1 MRTTHTL
8 KTHSRRALLAALAF
22 VLLATLTYAFT
33 PLSAVMAKFGV
44 VKPAKQLLT
53 SAEQSPAKSP
63 VKVETNQAAANS
75 AAVAS
80 SASAAMFDAPITK
93 IASPPDG
100 TAVSGGQLITY
111 TVTVTNDA
119 AVDETFGA
127 NRLRVRDGIP
137 ANTTYEAGTVTI
149 LQQPGNGSSPWT
161 CSFDGG
167 NNRVEC
173 LTATGGIL
181 REFAVFKF
189 EFKVRVNSSATG
201 AIVSN
206 QAQFFN
212 EQQTGTT
219 PTNLSNTTNHPVA
232 QADLGITKATSNA
245 NPING
250 GAAFSYT
257 LTVTNN
263 GPGAAFGVVVTDPLP
278 AGIVFQGVS
287 VVNTNVAGLGLTCSG
302 PPVGTNG
309 VVSCTGNFPVPS
321 GGTPTSV
328 ITIVAQAAA
337 NQAGGN
343 RTNTATV
350 SSNTQEPTPNVF
362 PNSASVGQV
371 LQVNAPLA
379 ITKTGPALVCTGDT
393 FTYNITVNN
402 GGQSTALNATIADPL
417 PANTTFVSLNG
428 TGPFANGCTHNGG
441 IPGTVTCSG
450 VDIPTGLHELNIT
463 VKLNAN
469 APFGNL
475 ANTATITSA
484 GTGTIAVGSATANTA
499 ANHCADLAIQ
509 KTAPATVVAGS
520 TIEYL
525 LKLTNEGPSPI
536 TGGAPGVITIMDT
549 LPAQVLTLVSATA
562 GTGEAGGFTCTP
574 TGPLT
579 PAGGVK
585 VTCVNAAGAA
595 GDFPVGAMTTIVL
608 KVVINSNAVPGS
620 SIENCAMISAPSA
633 GPISVPAGQYD
644 LNTSNNTSCASSVVV
659 SSADLVVSK
668 LALPVVDPDGAGPL
682 PAVPLPVV
690 GPNVPPGSV
699 NAGGYIRYDLPFGNN
714 GPSDA
719 VNVILNDQIPG
730 NTAFVGA
737 LATGGVFVPGVQPP
751 SVPFTFT
758 IQAVDTVAPLGP
770 NVSLTCTVNG
780 APGSQAIYCRPQGNT
795 GLNPS
800 YADGTLPAGYTGQL
814 TFFVKVNESVAGGTI
829 VSNPANITSG
839 LCPNTSVP
847 IFPPI
852 VCDGTSDPNTSN
864 NTTLPTQTVVIAS
877 SNLSISKIVQSAVTS
892 ASNPNQTGPIGPA
905 TPPNGTVTTGTA
917 VLPGTFL
924 TYRIT
929 LTNNGPS
936 DVSNIRVTDIL
947 PSGLET
953 PPGRV
958 LGVKYISASPV
969 PLPSGVTFVCAPP
982 TGVNP
987 SNNPQGNGGSVVC
1000 TAPLLSANA
1009 PNNTAAIDITVFI
1022 DPTTK
1027 ANLVDTAIF
1036 DATINNVN
1044 RPVSGTAVLT
1054 TPVVATSDLALTKTH
1069 TNAAGVVGGPV
1080 TAGTS
1085 GNLYNI
1091 TVTNNGPSAAQMFNL
1106 VDTLPPFQ
1114 KITNIQVGRLDGNG
1128 NFVTPNAKDGNGNPN
1143 VICTATPPVGMPGNT
1158 TSVTCTAAELPPNKN
1173 PDGTVNPAGTFIIRL
1188 TFTQDAFTP
1197 QPIPI
1202 SYQNCVTAT
1211 SMSTDPNPAN
1221 NTNICDTVPLAFAAD
1236 LSGTKTAMPD
1246 PVIAGNLLTYTIT
1259 ANNAGPSAALNL
1271 MITDPLPVGTV
1282 FISAAASPG
1291 ATLMTPA
1298 VNANGIVKATW
1309 DAAGGTPGGLTGPG
1323 VIRTLTIVVRVC
1335 PDFQQIRNLTDAQMC
1350 VPNMLNT
1357 ATISSDTTD
1366 PNPNNN
1372 TASFTSTVQAQSDL
1386 SINKTVAPNP
1396 VSYSTTATPSNVTYT
1411 ITFANAGP
1419 SNANGVTIT
1428 DVLPKGFT
1436 VVGTPTSTV
1445 PGTTFTIS
1453 TAANGIT
1460 TVVANLGVLGAANQC
1475 QVNRPV
1481 SGTIIIVARV
1491 PVKHPTITVTNT
1503 ATIASTNCLP
1513 EDGTLAVQT
1522 NPLSG
1527 EPAIITPG
1535 TGMLANNRAFAD
1547 LRVVPPGTTPGIAY
1561 PALSEASDIKEGS
1574 VLFYPI
1580 YTSDATNSNAQNTRI
1595 NITNTSATE
1604 KATVHLFAVD
1614 GASCAVL
1621 DAFLCLT
1628 PNQTSSFLASDFDP
1642 GNTGYLI
1649 AVAVDDNNG
1658 IPRAFNE
1665 LIGDE
1670 FVKFSSG
1677 HQANLGAEAIAS
1689 SMMFPSGP
1697 NPNVTTAT
1705 LRFDGMNYNRLPRI
1719 LAANGIGSRA
1729 DGNSTML
1736 VVNRVGGDM
1745 TTSGA
1750 LIGNLNGQL
1759 FDDTENAFS
1768 FTANVSA
1775 CQFRRIL
1782 DNTFPR
1788 TFTPFDRVLPAGRTG
1803 WMKFWTVSDAGL
1815 LGAQINYNANAG
1827 SSAGAFSQGHN
1838 LHHLTLSDT
1847 VTLVIPVFIPFC

>member
-1 MRTTHTL
+1 MRTTHSHLIRKGLLTGLTL
-8 KTHSRRALLAALAF
+8 VILVVAF
-22 VLLATLTYAFT
+22 SWLKPAFAR
-33 PLSAVMAKFGV
+33 LSASNAVNRVLSIAPSPIRADIQARMPALTKSLSSNAV
-44 VKPAKQLLT
+44 V
-53 SAEQSPAKSP
+53 
-63 VKVETNQAAANS
+63 TNTK
-75 AAVAS
+75 AAV
-80 SASAAMFDAPITK
+80 FDAPITK
-93 IASPPDG
+93 ISSPVDG
-100 TAVSGGQLITY
+100 LPVSGGQEITY
-111 TVTVTNDA
+111 TITVTNDA
-119 AVDETFGA
+119 NDDETFTP
-127 NRLRVRDGIP
+127 NRLRVRDTIP
-137 ANTTYEAGTVTI
+137 ANTTYVANSVTI
-149 LQQPGNGSSPWT
+149 LQQPGGGSDAWT

-173 LTATGGIL
+173 VTPVGGDLRATT
-181 REFAVFKF
+181 VFKF

-212 EQQTGTT
+212 EQQTGAT

-232 QADLGITKATSNA
+232 QADLGITKTASNP

-250 GAAFSYT
+250 GAAFNYT

-263 GPGAAFGVVVTDPLP
+263 GPGAAYGVVVTDPLP
-278 AGIVFQGVS
+278 AGIIFQNVT
-287 VVNTNVAGLGLTCSG
+287 VTNTNTAGLGLTCSG

-328 ITIVAQAAA
+328 ITITAQAVET
-337 NQAGGN
+337 QAGGF
-343 RTNTATV
+343 RRNTATV
-350 SSNTQEPTPNVF
+350 ASNTQEPTPNVF
-362 PNSASVGQV
+362 PNSAFADQT
-371 LQVNAPLA
+371 LVNNASLS
-379 ITKTGPALVCTGDT
+379 ITKTVPATACAGDNL
-393 FTYNITVNN
+393 TYNIAVRN
-402 GGQSTALNATIADPL
+402 G
-417 PANTTFVSLNG
+417 PANSSAINVTVSDTLPPGTSFVSVTG
-428 TGPFANGCTHNGG
+428 TGGFAGNCQYN
-441 IPGTVTCSG
+441 PGTNTVTCSTNFLPPG
-450 VDIPTGLHELNIT
+450 TENIT
-463 VKLNAN
+463 LVVKTAQNA
-469 APFGNL
+469 APNFVLTN
-475 ANTATITSA
+475 
-484 GTGTIAVGSATANTA
+484 SATLTAGVGVITGAN
-499 ANHCADLAIQ
+499 
-509 KTAPATVVAGS
+509 PATASTALSRCGDLSVVKKAPGSVVAGS
-520 TIEYL
+520 TIDYTI
-525 LKLTNEGPSPI
+525 KLTNHGPSDLL
-536 TGGAPGVITIMDT
+536 GGTNPGTITIMDT
-549 LPAQVLTLVSATA
+549 LPAQIATLVSARA

-574 TGPLT
+574 AGPLT

-608 KVVINSNAVPGS
+608 KVVIASNAVPGTN
-620 SIENCAMISAPSA
+620 IENCAMISAPPA
-633 GPISVPAGQYD
+633 GPLTTPGGQFD
-644 LNTSNNTSCASSVVV
+644 LNTSNNTSCASSVVT
-659 SSADLVVSK
+659 SSADLAVSK
-668 LALPVVDPDGAGPL
+668 LSLPVVDPDGAGALVP
-682 PAVPLPVV
+682 VPLPVV

-737 LATGGVFVPGVQPP
+737 LATGGAFVPGVQPP
-751 SVPFTFT
+751 PVPFTFT
-758 IQAVDTVAPLGP
+758 IQATDTVAPLGP

-839 LCPNTSVP
+839 LCPNANVP
-847 IFPPI
+847 IFPPV
-852 VCDGTSDPNTSN
+852 VCGGTDDPNTSN
-864 NTTLPTQTVVIAS
+864 NTTLPTQNIVIAS

-936 DVSNIRVTDIL
+936 DVSNIRLTDIL

-958 LGVKYISASPV
+958 LGVKYVSVTPV
-969 PLPSGVTFVCAPP
+969 LPSGATFTCAPP

-987 SNNPQGNGGSVVC
+987 SNNPQGNGGSLVC

-1009 PNNTAAIDITVFI
+1009 PNNVAAIDVTVFI
-1022 DPTTK
+1022 DPATK
-1027 ANLVDTAIF
+1027 ANLVDTATF

-1044 RPVSGTAVLT
+1044 RPVSGSTTLT
-1054 TPVVATSDLALTKTH
+1054 TPVAATSDLALTKTH
-1069 TNAAGVVGGPV
+1069 TNSAGVVGGPV

-1143 VICTATPPVGMPGNT
+1143 VICTAVPPVGSPGNT
-1158 TSVTCTAAELPPNKN
+1158 TSVTCTASELPPNKN
-1173 PDGTVNPAGTFIIRL
+1173 PDGTVNPAGTFIVRL

-1197 QPIPI
+1197 QPTPI
-1202 SYQNCVTAT
+1202 AYQNCVTAT
-1211 SMSTDPNPAN
+1211 SMSTDPVPGN
-1221 NTNICDTVPLAFAAD
+1221 NTNICDTVPIAFAAD

-1246 PVIAGNLLTYTIT
+1246 PVIAGNLLTYNIT
-1259 ANNAGPSAALNL
+1259 ANNAGPSAAFNL
-1271 MITDPLPVGTV
+1271 MITDPLPQGTV
-1282 FISAAASPG
+1282 FISAVASAG

-1298 VNANGIVKATW
+1298 VGANGIVKATW

-1323 VIRTLTIVVRVC
+1323 VVRTLTIVVRVC

-1396 VSYSTTATPSNVTYT
+1396 AQYSTTSTPSNVTYT

-1436 VVGTPTSTV
+1436 VVSTSSTV
-1445 PGTTFTIS
+1445 PGTTFTITTAS
-1453 TAANGIT
+1453 TAIT

-1475 QVNRPV
+1475 QFTRPT
-1481 SGTIIIVARV
+1481 SGTITIVARV
-1491 PVKHPTITVTNT
+1491 PIKHPTITVTNT

-1513 EDGTLAVQT
+1513 EPGTLAVQT

-1677 HQANLGAEAIAS
+1677 HQANLGAESIAS
-1689 SMMFPSGP
+1689 SMMFPAGP
-1697 NPNVTTAT
+1697 NPNATTAT

-1729 DGNSTML
+1729 EGNSTML
-1736 VVNRVGGDM
+1736 IVNRIGGDM

-1759 FDDTENAFS
+1759 FDDAENGFS
-1768 FTANVSA
+1768 FTANIAS
-1775 CQFRRIL
+1775 CQLRRVL

-1803 WMKFWTVSDAGL
+1803 WMKFWTVNDGAL